1 MLLQQ
6 PLEQAL
12 RIVEVGNYGT
22 HVGYQAGR
30 NVTGLYNICI
40 GRNAGNTGIAITSGA
55 RNTLVGTDISTSSSI
70 LSRAT
75 VIGYGASDNGDN
87 TVTLG
92 DSNITGLHC
101 QVQTISALSDS
112 RDKTNIQKSSYGLDV
127 IEKLNPVTFE
137 WDQRDGNRKG
147 LKDLGF
153 IAQELQESDDEYL
166 QLVNSNNPEKLQAS
180 YGRLIPVMIKAIQ
193 ELQEEIKYLKNK

>member
-1 MLLQQ
+1 MLALQ
-6 PLEQAL
+6 PTSNCSS
-12 RIVEVGNYGT
+12 GG
-22 HVGYQAGR
+22 
-30 NVTGLYNICI
+30 I
-40 GRNAGNTGIAITSGA
+40 GRRAGYAGSFPLVAGA
-55 RNTLVGTDISTSSSI
+55 RNTIVGTDTSTTDPN

-75 VIGYGASDNGDN
+75 VIGYGASDNGNN

-92 DSNITGLHC
+92 DSNVTWLHC

-127 IEKLNPVTFE
+127 IKKLNPVTFE

-166 QLVNSNNPEKLQAS
+166 QLVNSNDP
-180 YGRLIPVMIKAIQ
+180 
-193 ELQEEIKYLKNK
+193 